1 MGISDAFNSFSVAS
15 RHAVAPSL
23 DFGLSSHRYN
33 ARDQYRNDYS
43 ETQRNAAGIG
53 GAFGAALP
61 AAGLVN
67 YARKNLKPTVTEF
80 ARLGEVRALRAAG
93 VEGRE
98 AATKLVGQV
107 AARGGT
113 KALAM
118 LWLGGATAAG
128 TAAVVRTTIDD
139 GTLAAPLGA
148 MGVVAGGALGLGAAK
163 GLGFGKHMGG
173 KVGLAT
179 MGVVGVLGGIGG
191 HVAGRNFDIGEGNIG
206 TPHEQKPYVD
216 KNVGDRAVSFGRG
229 FVNHFLEVG
238 PITQGMSLGGAMGMN
253 DVMKEGATNSERSGA
268 MHGDGAAMAILG
280 GGALAVVGAAA
291 GMKGKVPPGM
301 KPGLEAAGDV
311 AMTASKLNFAQ
322 RALLH
327 AGRSGGTAAA
337 IGAAG
342 LGIAGLSAAK
352 IYEHSLAQGDDT
364 QGAADKA
371 AGVALGTGLVAAG
384 VAHSPLMK
392 KMGGNKVGVLANSV
406 LIGAALVGTASA
418 AMTPARQFIADAKA
432 AHGAGDTDPASA
444 TIASVVGGG
453 VGTVAG
459 FKAMQNVPVGDI
471 RWRGIHIPKGVVKG
485 VVMTAGT
492 VLGAGA
498 LGAAGYG
505 LSATMPGPLQVGAST
520 VIGGMAG
527 AAIGAGL
534 MRGKGPALRL
544 AAVGSGLGLTASAL
558 MKDDKP
564 AVKTVAPAEAKAA
577 TA

>member
-1 MGISDAFNSFSVAS
+1 
-15 RHAVAPSL
+15 
-23 DFGLSSHRYN
+23 
-33 ARDQYRNDYS
+33 
-43 ETQRNAAGIG
+43 
-53 GAFGAALP
+53 
-61 AAGLVN
+61 
-67 YARKNLKPTVTEF
+67 
-80 ARLGEVRALRAAG
+80 
-93 VEGRE
+93 
-98 AATKLVGQV
+98 
-107 AARGGT
+107 
-113 KALAM
+113 
-118 LWLGGATAAG
+118 
-128 TAAVVRTTIDD
+128 
-139 GTLAAPLGA
+139 
-148 MGVVAGGALGLGAAK
+148 
-163 GLGFGKHMGG
+163 
-173 KVGLAT
+173 
-179 MGVVGVLGGIGG
+179 
-191 HVAGRNFDIGEGNIG
+191 
-206 TPHEQKPYVD
+206 
-216 KNVGDRAVSFGRG
+216 
-229 FVNHFLEVG
+229 
-238 PITQGMSLGGAMGMN
+238 
-253 DVMKEGATNSERSGA
+253 TNSERSGA

-291 GMKGKVPPGM
+291 GIKGKVPAGM

-327 AGRSGGTAAA
+327 AGRSGGSAAA

-352 IYEHSLAQGDDT
+352 IYEHSLAQGDGA

-371 AGVALGTGLVAAG
+371 AGVVLGTGLVAAG

-432 AHGAGDTDPASA
+432 AHGAGDADPASA

-459 FKAMQNVPVGDI
+459 FTALKNLPKGGVHLGKV
-471 RWRGIHIPKGVVKG
+471 HIPKGVLVG
-485 VVMTAGT
+485 VGTA
-492 VLGAGA
+492 LGAGA

-564 AVKTVAPAEAKAA
+564 VVKTVAPAEAKAA